1 MAEDI
6 ASRRTMVTDRAK
18 RMTKVVVVESTHWHA
33 PLYYGALREREDV
46 RVVGVSDSARLTG
59 EAVAR
64 QFGCTA
70 YASTPEMLDR
80 ERPDF
85 AFVFGRHV
93 DMPVLAAA
101 LIERRIP
108 FAIEK
113 PCGLRAADVLALR
126 QRAEAAG
133 LYVAVPLIFRLSDTL
148 AILRQA
154 GGALEQG
161 SFRFIAGP
169 PQRYLRA
176 GVPWMLDPAL
186 AGGGPLINLG
196 VHFID
201 LFSLLADDP
210 IVSVSA
216 GGSSRMNGLPIEDVI
231 SVRLLTAGGRVG
243 TIECGY
249 LFPSDA
255 ALQRDFE
262 FACRLE
268 RSYCVSREDG
278 ILVRRWQEDGSI
290 ASQRLPARFE
300 TDLYYPE
307 FVRRVLDESAS
318 GAAPIAGLADAQRA
332 LGVVEAA
339 YRSAA
344 QGGVPVDPR
353 NFDA

>member
-1 MAEDI
+1 
-6 ASRRTMVTDRAK
+6 MVDGIK
-18 RMTKVVVVESTHWHA
+18 RVVVIESTHWHA
-33 PLYYGALREREDV
+33 PLYYSALQAREDV
-46 RVVGVSDSARLTG
+46 KVVGVSDSVGRTG
-59 EAVAR
+59 EEVAR
-64 QFGCTA
+64 RFGCNH
-70 YASTPEMLDR
+70 YVSTTEMLER

-93 DMPVLAAA
+93 DMPNLASA

-108 FAIEK
+108 FAVEK
-113 PCGLRAADVLALR
+113 PCGLHTADVLALR
-126 QRAEAAG
+126 QRAEAIG

-148 AILRQA
+148 AVLREA
-154 GGALEQG
+154 GGSLEQG

-169 PQRYLRA
+169 PQRYLAA
-176 GVPWMLDPAL
+176 GVPWMLDPDL

-201 LFSLLADDP
+201 LFALLADDP

-216 GGSSRMNGLPIEDVI
+216 GSSSRMNGLPIEDVI
-231 SVRLLTAGGRVG
+231 SIRLLTSGGRLG

-262 FACRLE
+262 FACRME

-278 ILVRRWQEDGSI
+278 ILVRSWQEDGSVS
-290 ASQRLPARFE
+290 AKRHPARFE

-307 FVRRVLDESAS
+307 FVRRVLDESAA
-318 GAAPIAGLADAQRA
+318 GAVPFAGLAEAQRA
-332 LGVVEAA
+332 LAVVEAA
-339 YRSAA
+339 YLSAA
-344 QGGVPVDPR
+344 QGGVAVDPR
-353 NFDA
+353 TFES